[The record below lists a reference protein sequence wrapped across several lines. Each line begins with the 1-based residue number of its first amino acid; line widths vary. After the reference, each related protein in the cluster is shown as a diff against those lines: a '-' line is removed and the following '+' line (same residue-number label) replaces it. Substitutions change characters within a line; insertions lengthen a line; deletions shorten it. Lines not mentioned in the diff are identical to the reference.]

1 MSFNAESLIAVLTVG
16 LLTGLVAGQ
25 FTKSQ
30 GVAFIGNVATGI
42 AGAFIGYTVL
52 GLAGI
57 NAADSLLATVINA
70 TFVALLFTIILV
82 AIANSRIGSI
92 VSTEFVQE
100 IHTLKV
106 TPEPGAMTVS
116 FTTKLPSVP
125 NFELY
130 RNIKNI
136 ESEDMVPENHVVTWG
151 MASSPSRSHLRR
163 IDGLPH
169 STLFWFRL
177 KAGVDGIA
185 ILGGQPRS
193 ATFVGKAGTL
203 FRFCLIGIDSLQV
216 LSVGNSQN
224 GEMDFAFQ
232 VYDGSNAN
240 TSVPGVS
247 HPGDPLMTH
256 QQEWDFDDVNNGDK
270 FGPLGSNVQGP
281 NIQITNTHDIIV
293 PYLLG
298 VHQISGLFGT
308 ATPPT
313 LPDERSHGTD
323 DLGQWSD
330 AFFPVP
336 LPATV
341 GTLRSP
347 PLELGTGLTGQEDI
361 VWTATLRLETTVSDP
376 VGALTLVQ
384 PTPFPP

>member
-16 LLTGLVAGQ
+16 LLAGLVAGQ

-42 AGAFIGYTVL
+42 AGAFIGYTAL
-52 GLAGI
+52 GLAGL
-57 NAADSLLATVINA
+57 NPTDSLLATVINA
-70 TFVALLFTIILV
+70 AFGALVFVIILV

-100 IHTLKV
+100 IHALTV
-106 TPEPGAMTVS
+106 TPAPGGMTVS

-125 NFELY
+125 TFELY

-151 MASSPSRSHLRR
+151 MASSPSRTHLRR

-169 STLFWFRL
+169 GTLFWFRL
-177 KAGVDGIA
+177 TAGVDGIA

-216 LSVGNSQN
+216 LSVGNSEN
-224 GEMDFAFQ
+224 GEMDFEFQ

-247 HPGDPLMTH
+247 HPGDPLMT
-256 QQEWDFDDVNNGDK
+256 QQDWEFDDVNNGDK

-281 NIQITNTHDIIV
+281 NIQITNTPDIIV
-293 PYLLG
+293 AYLLG

-308 ATPPT
+308 MTPPT
-313 LPDERSHGTD
+313 LPDKTSHGTD
-323 DLGQWSD
+323 DAGQWSD
-330 AFFPVP
+330 AFFAIP
-336 LPATV
+336 LPAT
-341 GTLRSP
+341 GGNSAR
-347 PLELGTGLTGQEDI
+347 
-361 VWTATLRLETTVSDP
+361 RLLSSEP
-376 VGALTLVQ
+376 G
-384 PTPFPP
+384 